1 MASQQASSPSGP
13 TVKKARMEADSW
25 SLVKDEPNI
34 KHDHVFSIANFSK
47 KMEMTVGANFSS
59 SDFNIQIKDKQ
70 TKWTLRCYPN
80 GMKEEYQSSVG
91 IYVYL
96 QKDYDVQIKS
106 EVQMSIV
113 NKAGEREKVKSNSVK
128 QTFDPYEVRMFGWH
142 LFIRHEELRSDPN
155 LLPDDVLTFHCALT
169 ILQEGKSVVTSGT
182 NRPVPT
188 PGSGGHVAEQA
199 SMVKCAE
206 DLGAIFL
213 NGKFSDFTVT
223 CQGKEYKCHKNILAQ
238 RSSYFDAM
246 LSHDMAES
254 QNNEV
259 ELKDLESDT
268 ADDLLTY
275 IYTGKV
281 NGLGEKAADLLDVA
295 DKYGLPGLKE
305 MSEAALC
312 ANMNI
317 GNTLDMLVLADHYN
331 ASTLRSVGLKFVGE
345 NVKEIVKQEGWRKK
359 LKNYPEIISD
369 ILEAAIHL

>member
-25 SLVKDEPNI
+25 SLVEDEPNI

-47 KMEMTVGANFSS
+47 KMEMTVGTYVSS

-70 TKWTLRCYPN
+70 TKWALLCYPN
-80 GMKEEYQSSVG
+80 GMKEEYQSGVG
-91 IYVYL
+91 IYL
-96 QKDYDVQIKS
+96 RIRILGQIKTKF
-106 EVQMSIV
+106 QMSIV
-113 NKAGEREKVKSNSVK
+113 NKAGEKVKSNSVK
-128 QTFDPYEVRMFGWH
+128 QTFNPSEGKMYGWH

-199 SMVKCAE
+199 SIVKCAE

-331 ASTLRSVGLKFVGE
+331 ASTLRSVGLKFVGG